1 MTKPVIIPK
10 MERRYVSEDFTYSE
24 WSDIEPLYREL
35 LDRKIKSTEELEQ
48 WLADSSEIDRVLEE
62 DYCWRYIYKTCDTE
76 DEKVDLSY
84 SEFVEKIQPHLMKVS
99 NALNKKLAACP
110 FTESLDKDRYHVFL
124 RAVHNSL
131 ELYREENIELFTAL
145 DKRSK
150 EFLVRT
156 GRMTIQMEGKE
167 LTLQQAAKYLEEK
180 NRELRK
186 ESFEKSVDRRLED
199 KEALNTLFDE
209 LLGMRHQVAL
219 NAGFDNYRDFKLR
232 QLGRFDYG
240 PEECA
245 QFHDAVEYELMPLV
259 NSLMEAR
266 KKALDVESLKPYDV
280 RVDVGAEQ
288 LPTPFDGMDD
298 LVDKTI
304 ECLEAV
310 DPYFA
315 GCLQTMSNMGHLDL
329 ESRKGKAPGGYNC
342 PLAET
347 GVPFIFM
354 NAANTAADIRTM
366 IHEGGHAVH
375 SFLMNELPYNF
386 DHRITMEEAELA
398 SMSME
403 LFGLEHYEA
412 FYSDPDDRKRAI
424 QGTLE
429 NMITLIP
436 WIALI
441 DKFQHWLYTN
451 PGHSAEERNTVWMDM
466 HERFSSPVID
476 WSGFEEYREFL
487 WQRQGHLFKNPFYYI
502 EYGIA
507 QLGAIGMWRNYRNDS
522 EQALAD
528 FKASLSLGATRTLPE
543 MYERAGIPFDFSR
556 DHIRELVD
564 FVKTRLN

>member
-1 MTKPVIIPK
+1 
-10 MERRYVSEDFTYSE
+10 MERQFVSKDLTYSD
-24 WSDIEPLYREL
+24 WSDLEPLYREL
-35 LDRKIKSTEELEQ
+35 LDREITSVEELEQ

-62 DYCWRYIYKTCDTE
+62 DYCWRYIRKTCDTE
-76 DEKVDLSY
+76 NEDVDKAY
-84 SEFVEKIQPHLMKVS
+84 NEFVEKIQPDLMKVT

-110 FTESLDKDRYHVFL
+110 HTKSLDKDRYHVFL
-124 RAVHNSL
+124 RSVYNSL
-131 ELYREENIELFTAL
+131 ELFREENIELFTAL

-156 GRMTIQMEGKE
+156 GRMTIEMEGKE
-167 LTLQQAAKYLEEK
+167 LTLQQAAKYLEEQ
-180 NRELRK
+180 NRELRS
-186 ESFEKSVDRRLED
+186 ESFEKSVQRRMED
-199 KEALNTLFDE
+199 KEALNDLFDE
-209 LLGMRHQVAL
+209 LLEMRHQVAL

-245 QFHDAVEYELMPLV
+245 RFHDAVEHELMPLV

-266 KKALDVESLKPYDV
+266 KEALGVERLRPYDV

-288 LPTPFDGMDD
+288 LPTPFEGMDD

-304 ECLEAV
+304 ACLEAV

-354 NAANTAADIRTM
+354 NAANTAGDIRVM

-375 SFLMNELPYNF
+375 SFLMNTLPYNF
-386 DHRITMEEAELA
+386 DHSITMEEAELA

-412 FYSDPDDRKRAI
+412 FYPDTEERKRAI

-451 PGHSAEERNTVWMDM
+451 PGHSQEERNAVWLDM
-466 HERFSSPVID
+466 HKRFSSDVID
-476 WSGFEEYREFL
+476 WSGFEEYREYL

-507 QLGAIGMWRNYRNDS
+507 QLGAIGMWRNYRENP

-528 FKASLSLGATRTLPE
+528 FKAALSLGATRTLPE

-556 DHIRELVD
+556 EHIRDLCDSFVQTQLV
-564 FVKTRLN
+564 